1 MTERFSEV
9 GLPLVL
15 GNQAGSE
22 KTAHEGGHGGDMR
35 TEGHILKRE
44 RPWGAERREDRSQT
58 PGLGQRRNLISAVRR
73 EESRGRRVQGQESPG
88 AGEAM
93 RKAERHQERPSSRV
107 HWETGLLPDSRRT
120 LMT

>member
-22 KTAHEGGHGGDMR
+22 KTVHEGGHGGDMR

-58 PGLGQRRNLISAVRR
+58 PGLGQRWNLTSAVRR
-73 EESRGRRVQGQESPG
+73 EESRGRRGHAKSRAAAEKGQVPGSTGRQGFFQTL
-88 AGEAM
+88 GE
-93 RKAERHQERPSSRV
+93 H
-107 HWETGLLPDSRRT
+107 L
-120 LMT
+120 

>member
-9 GLPLVL
+9 GLLLVL

-22 KTAHEGGHGGDMR
+22 KTAHEGGPGGDMH

-58 PGLGQRRNLISAVRR
+58 PGLGQRRNLTSAVRQG
-73 EESRGRRVQGQESPG
+73 ESRGRRGRAESRAAAEKAKFQGPLG
-88 AGEAM
+88 DRA
-93 RKAERHQERPSSRV
+93 SSR
-107 HWETGLLPDSRRT
+107 LPENT
-120 LMT
+120 

>member
-35 TEGHILKRE
+35 TEGHILE
-44 RPWGAERREDRSQT
+44 RPWGAECREDRSQT
-58 PGLGQRRNLISAVRR
+58 PGLGQRRNLTSAVRQG
-73 EESRGRRVQGQESPG
+73 ESRGRRGHAESRAAAEKAKFQGPLGDRASF
-88 AGEAM
+88 
-93 RKAERHQERPSSRV
+93 R
-107 HWETGLLPDSRRT
+107 LPENT
-120 LMT
+120 